1 MSVITVTAT
10 VEASNVP
17 PRVRLN
23 VADTGAP
30 SFATVNITRLDPN
43 GETVPVRTTG
53 RQPADDEQQ
62 RGARLRLRDAVRIS
76 GVYSSQETPGNVT
89 TPVTVP
95 ETRIWLVHPGVPAVS
110 MPIELRAGSLSEES
124 YPVTQGVFY
133 PMGRKN
139 PVVVNSG
146 VRHGP
151 ESKLTVAIDSVS
163 DLAAIRA
170 LVADAGTLL
179 LNIPPGLSLGFD
191 TSYIAVSDIRAS
203 RLTDIGSDPV
213 PQLGPPL
220 RHRGPSGWRFA
231 VAAHAGRSAGVPV
244 ARLAHGQLRN
254 LRRSSG
260 RTVTGAR

>member
-43 GETVPVRTTG
+43 GETVPVRTTDG
-53 RQPADDEQQ
+53 NPLTMNSNAGLVYDYEMPY
-62 RGARLRLRDAVRIS
+62 GSPV
-76 GVYSSQETPGNVT
+76 VYSSQETPGNVT
-89 TPVTVP
+89 APVTVP

-203 RLTDIGSDPV
+203 RLTDIGSDPYRNWDLPFV
-213 PQLGPPL
+213 TVDRPAGGSQSQRTLADLLAFPSLGSL
-220 RHRGPSGWRFA
+220 MDNYATFADLLAGP
-231 VAAHAGRSAGVPV
+231 
-244 ARLAHGQLRN
+244 
-254 LRRSSG
+254 
-260 RTVTGAR
+260 